1 MTAIACKEDA
11 VETPT
16 QSRCANGLKVK
27 VALPFGLERDRA
39 EQEVTDQYP
48 PKV

>member
-16 QSRCANGLKVK
+16 QVK

-39 EQEVTDQYP
+39 EQEVTDRYP